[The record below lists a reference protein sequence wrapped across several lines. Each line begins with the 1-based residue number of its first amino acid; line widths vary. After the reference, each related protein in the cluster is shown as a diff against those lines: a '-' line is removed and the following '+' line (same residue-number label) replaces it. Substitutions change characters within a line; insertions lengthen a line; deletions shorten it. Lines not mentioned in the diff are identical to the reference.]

1 MNCTQARRLIH
12 LHVGDDLTLTE
23 SQILESHLAH
33 CPACC
38 SQQAR
43 MLRPMAA
50 LHALRDAAPEPS
62 PSVWPSISSSILTQI
77 RLHHTTRRFNL
88 QVAAVSVCSLLLA
101 VVTIVQ
107 TLQSLRPG
115 SADAANYWMPTQ
127 VQRLPGQFQPS
138 VRSVASFSQN
148 SPNSAQLQHAVNW
161 PHGAQDF

>member
-1 MNCTQARRLIH
+1 MNCTHARRLIH
-12 LHVGDDLTLTE
+12 LHVGDDLTHTE

-38 SQQAR
+38 NQQAR

-50 LHALRDAAPEPS
+50 LHALRDAAPEPYPS
-62 PSVWPSISSSILTQI
+62 IWPSVSTSILTHL
-77 RLHHTTRRFNL
+77 RLQHTTRRFNL

-107 TLQSLRPG
+107 TLQSLRPA
-115 SADAANYWMPTQ
+115 STDAANSWMPAQTQ
-127 VQRLPGQFQPS
+127 HLPGRLQPA
-138 VRSVASFSQN
+138 VRSVASFSPDGSDNPQ
-148 SPNSAQLQHAVNW
+148 PQHAVNW